1 MSASE
6 GAVTKTPERYAEV
19 ATGITLCYDTF
30 GDPSDPTMLLIMG
43 LGAQM
48 VAWEEEFCQ
57 QLADHGFHVVR
68 FDNRDAGL
76 STFLPEPVEVFE
88 VIQQIGAGETP
99 EVPYLLSDMAQD
111 TVGLLDHLGVESAH
125 IVGASLGGMIAQ
137 TVAIEHPERVAT
149 LTSIMSTTG
158 DPDVGQPTPEALGVL
173 LTPPPQTR
181 EQMQDRR
188 VASAQAFGSPGL
200 WDEVTVRRRAG
211 EHWDRKH
218 DATGVAR
225 QLVAILAS
233 GSRSEQL
240 RQLDIPTLV
249 IHGTADNLVGRS
261 GGERTA
267 EVVPNAKLLLI
278 EGMGHD
284 LPQVLWP
291 QIVDAITAH
300 AAQHPPGEPD

>member
-1 MSASE
+1 MTGTTE
-6 GAVTKTPERYAEV
+6 CYAEV
-19 ATGITLCYDTF
+19 GTGVTLCYDAF
-30 GDPSDPTMLLIMG
+30 GDPSHPALLLVMG

-48 VAWEEEFCQ
+48 VSWEDQFCQ
-57 QLADHGFHVVR
+57 RLADQGFHVVR

-76 STFLPEPVEVFE
+76 STFLADPVEVFE
-88 VIQQIGAGETP
+88 VIQQVGAGETP
-99 EVPYLLSDMAQD
+99 DVPYLLSDMAAD
-111 TVGLLDHLGVESAH
+111 TIGLLDHLGVDRAH

-137 TVAIEHPERVAT
+137 TVALEHPERVAT
-149 LTSIMSTTG
+149 LTSVMSTTG
-158 DPDVGQPTPEALGVL
+158 DPDVGQPTSEALGVL

-188 VASAQAFGSPGL
+188 VASAHAFGSPGL
-200 WDEVTVRRRAG
+200 WDEVTVRERAG

-233 GSRSEQL
+233 GSRTDRL

-249 IHGTADNLVGRS
+249 IHGTADNLVGPS

-284 LPQVLWP
+284 LPAVLWP

-300 AAQHPPGEPD
+300 ATQHAPAE

>member
-1 MSASE
+1 MSA
-6 GAVTKTPERYAEV
+6 TDTYADV
-19 ATGITLCYDTF
+19 GDGITLCYDTF
-30 GDPSDPTMLLIMG
+30 GDPSNPTLLLVMG

-48 VAWEEEFCQ
+48 ISWESAFCE
-57 QLADHGFHVVR
+57 QLAGQGFHVVR

-76 STFLPEPVEVFE
+76 STYMPDPVDVFQI
-88 VIQQIGAGETP
+88 IQQIGAGETP
-99 EVPYLLSDMAQD
+99 AVPYLLADMARD
-111 TVGLLDHLGVESAH
+111 TIGLLDHLGIDQAH
-125 IVGASLGGMIAQ
+125 VVGASLGGMIAQ
-137 TVAIEHPERVAT
+137 TVAIEHPERVAS

-188 VASAQAFGSPGL
+188 VASAHAFGSTGL
-200 WDEVTVRRRAG
+200 WDEPAVRARAG
-211 EHWDRKH
+211 EQWDRKH

-233 GSRSEQL
+233 GSRTEKL

-249 IHGTADNLVGRS
+249 IHGTIDNLVGPT

-267 EVVPNAKLLLI
+267 EVVPDAKLMLV

-291 QIVDAITAH
+291 RIVDAITSH
-300 AAQHPPGEPD
+300 AAQHPPRS

>member
-1 MSASE
+1 MSA
-6 GAVTKTPERYAEV
+6 TDTYADV
-19 ATGITLCYDTF
+19 SGGITLCYDTF
-30 GDPSDPTMLLIMG
+30 GDPSNPTLLLVMG

-48 VAWEEEFCQ
+48 ISWESAFCE
-57 QLADHGFHVVR
+57 QLAGHGFHVVR

-76 STFLPEPVEVFE
+76 STYMSEPVDVFQT
-88 VIQQIGAGETP
+88 IQQIGAGETP
-99 EVPYLLSDMAQD
+99 TVPYLLADMARD
-111 TVGLLDHLGVESAH
+111 TIGLLDHLDIDRAH
-125 IVGASLGGMIAQ
+125 VVGASLGGMIAQ
-137 TVAIEHPERVAT
+137 TVAIEHPERVAS

-188 VASAQAFGSPGL
+188 VASAHAFGSTGL
-200 WDEVTVRRRAG
+200 WDEPTVRARAA
-211 EHWDRKH
+211 EAWDRKH

-233 GSRSEQL
+233 GSRTEKL
-240 RQLDIPTLV
+240 RHLDIPTLV
-249 IHGTADNLVGRS
+249 IHGTIDNLVGPS

-267 EVVPNAKLLLI
+267 EVVPDAKLMLV

-284 LPQVLWP
+284 LPPVLWP
-291 QIVDAITAH
+291 RIVDAITSH
-300 AAQHPPGEPD
+300 AAQHSPRS

>member
-1 MSASE
+1 MTRTTE
-6 GAVTKTPERYAEV
+6 CYAEV
-19 ATGITLCYDTF
+19 GTGVTICYDSF
-30 GDPSDPTMLLIMG
+30 GDPSDPTMLLVMG

-48 VAWEEEFCQ
+48 VSWEDGFCQ
-57 QLADHGFHVVR
+57 QIADQGFHVVR

-99 EVPYLLSDMAQD
+99 DVPYLLSDMAAD
-111 TVGLLDHLGVESAH
+111 TIGLLDRLGVDRAH

-137 TVAIEHPERVAT
+137 TVALEHPERVLT
-149 LTSIMSTTG
+149 LTSVMSTTG
-158 DPDVGQPTPEALGVL
+158 DPDVGQPTSEALGVL

-188 VASAQAFGSPGL
+188 VASAHAFGSPGL
-200 WDEVTVRRRAG
+200 WDEVAVRERAG

-225 QLVAILAS
+225 QLAAILAS
-233 GSRSEQL
+233 GSRSERL
-240 RQLDIPTLV
+240 RHLDVPTLV
-249 IHGTADNLVGRS
+249 IHGTADNLVGPS

-284 LPQVLWP
+284 LPAVLWP
-291 QIVDAITAH
+291 QIVEAITAH
-300 AAQHPPGEPD
+300 AAQHPPGE